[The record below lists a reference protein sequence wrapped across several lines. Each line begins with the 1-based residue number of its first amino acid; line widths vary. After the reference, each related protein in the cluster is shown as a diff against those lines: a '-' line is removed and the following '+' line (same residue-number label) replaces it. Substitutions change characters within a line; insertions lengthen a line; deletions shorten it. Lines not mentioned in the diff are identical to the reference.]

1 MSAGRVIAVL
11 GMHRS
16 GTSVSARALKVLGV
30 DLGDDLLPPVVG
42 DNEKGYW
49 EDRDINALNIA
60 MMDHLNMSWD
70 SLKILDAEH
79 LKSLREAGFHRR
91 ANDLILER
99 TKHSTAYAFKDP
111 RTIRLIDFWD
121 EVCLTAGLNVSYVI
135 AVRNPR
141 SVVESL
147 EQGRG
152 VPREIGYSLWLLH
165 TLECLV
171 KTVKR
176 TAVWVDYDA
185 MLCRPAD
192 NLSKMSERLGLSI
205 HPQELLNF
213 EEDFLER
220 GLRHTV
226 HDLDNLIHDP
236 DSNQLIQEVYGVCLD
251 LCRNIKPQI
260 TVEVH
265 ERLAME
271 YQRLSAYFPA
281 LDRQWS
287 HLKTCQ
293 KQSLD
298 QVRLLEEKDRSLEE
312 KDSQLAGYE
321 TFIARQSDELTQSF
335 NANNTLQDVMEEQA
349 RQRAVMVTQLAHCEA
364 LIVQQSDE
372 LHQSFNTARAL
383 QAVAGSQSDQLSR
396 LSAEQREAVHIIRNL
411 QLELTQL
418 RDRFRRVEDKLKAM
432 RLGERKIKA
441 ACFDSIFYN
450 KANGNIASQG
460 QDPLAHYLFHGQF
473 EGRLAVPPNDGG
485 GIHSVAVLIERLRS
499 WIKRR

>member
-1 MSAGRVIAVL
+1 MSVGRVIVVL

-79 LKSLREAGFHRR
+79 LKSLKEAGFHRR
-91 ANDLILER
+91 AHDLILEK
-99 TKHSTAYAFKDP
+99 TKQSNAYAFKDP

-121 EVCLTAGLNVSYVI
+121 EVCQTAGLNISYVI

-141 SVVESL
+141 SVVDSL
-147 EQGRG
+147 EQGRR

-171 KTVKR
+171 KTGER
-176 TAVWVDYDA
+176 ATVWVDYDA
-185 MLCRPAD
+185 MLFRPVD
-192 NLSKMSERLGLSI
+192 NLNKMSERLGLSI

-213 EEDFLER
+213 EEGFLER

-226 HDLDNLIHDP
+226 HDFDNLIHEP
-236 DSNQLIQEVYGVCLD
+236 DSHQMIQEVYGICLD
-251 LCRNIKPQI
+251 LCRDVNPHI
-260 TVEVH
+260 TVEIY
-265 ERLAME
+265 ERLVME
-271 YQRLSAYFPA
+271 YQRLSDYFPA
-281 LDRQWS
+281 LDSQWS
-287 HLKTCQ
+287 RLKACQ
-293 KQSLD
+293 KQSFD

-312 KDSQLAGYE
+312 KDSQLSGYE
-321 TFIARQSDELTQSF
+321 ILVARQSDELTQSF
-335 NANNTLQDVMEEQA
+335 NANKTLQAVMGEQA

-372 LHQSFNTARAL
+372 LRQSFNTVRAL
-383 QAVAGSQSDQLSR
+383 QSVTGSQSDQLSR
-396 LSAEQREAVHIIRNL
+396 LSAEQCEALHTISNL

-418 RDRFRRVEDKLKAM
+418 RDRFRLVEDKLKAM
-432 RLGERKIKA
+432 RLGERKIKV

-460 QDPLAHYLFHGQF
+460 LDPLVHYLFQGQF
-473 EGRLAVPPNDGG
+473 EGRLAVPPNNGG
-485 GIHSVAVLIERLRS
+485 GPHSVAGLIERLSS
-499 WIKRR
+499 WVK

>member
-1 MSAGRVIAVL
+1 
-11 GMHRS
+11 
-16 GTSVSARALKVLGV
+16 VSARALKVLGV

-91 ANDLILER
+91 AHDLILEK
-99 TKHSTAYAFKDP
+99 TKQFNAYAFKDP

-121 EVCLTAGLNVSYVI
+121 QVCLTAGLNVSYVI

-141 SVVESL
+141 SVVDSL
-147 EQGRG
+147 DNGRG

-171 KTVKR
+171 KTDKR
-176 TAVWVDYDA
+176 PAVWVDYDA
-185 MLCRPAD
+185 MLSQPSE
-192 NLSKMSERLGLSI
+192 NLRKIAERLGLSI
-205 HPQELLNF
+205 HPQELFNF
-213 EEDFLER
+213 EEGFLER

-226 HDLDNLIHDP
+226 HDFDNLINDP
-236 DSNQLIQEVYGVCLD
+236 DSHQLIQEVYGVCLD
-251 LCRNIKPQI
+251 LCRDVNTQI
-260 TVEVH
+260 TVKVND
-265 ERLAME
+265 RLTME

-298 QVRLLEEKDRSLEE
+298 QVQLLEEKDRRLEE
-312 KDSQLAGYE
+312 KDSQLSAYE
-321 TFIARQSDELTQSF
+321 ALVAQQSDELTQSF
-335 NANNTLQDVMEEQA
+335 NANKTLQDVMEEQA

-372 LHQSFNTARAL
+372 LHQSFNMARAL
-383 QAVAGSQSDQLSR
+383 QAVTGSQSDQLSR
-396 LSAEQREAVHIIRNL
+396 LYAEQREALKTIRSQ

-418 RDRFRRVEDKLKAM
+418 RDRFRRVEEKLKAM
-432 RLGERKIKA
+432 RLGRQKIK
-441 ACFDSIFYN
+441 
-450 KANGNIASQG
+450 
-460 QDPLAHYLFHGQF
+460 
-473 EGRLAVPPNDGG
+473 GR
-485 GIHSVAVLIERLRS
+485 IQI
-499 WIKRR
+499 